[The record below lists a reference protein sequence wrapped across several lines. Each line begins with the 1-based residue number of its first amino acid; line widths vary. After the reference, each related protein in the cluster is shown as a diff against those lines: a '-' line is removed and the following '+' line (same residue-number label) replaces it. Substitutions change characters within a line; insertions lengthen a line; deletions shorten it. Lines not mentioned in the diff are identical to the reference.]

1 MAGKKKTVKKEE
13 PKEIVM
19 ETVQCICSNV
29 HLGNG
34 TVLKAERHPQNGNWI
49 KGDTA
54 QVSHA
59 DAVFMESNGQVKIL

>member
-1 MAGKKKTVKKEE
+1 MAKKKKEA
-13 PKEIVM
+13 PKEAVM
-19 ETVQCICSNV
+19 ETVQCTCSNV

-34 TVLKAERHPQNGNWI
+34 LKLTATQNKHGNWVD
-49 KGDTA
+49 GETA